1 MKFLKEI
8 FIGAIKGILS
18 VFIAFIL
25 LMLFFSV
32 ISALFSPSTNKEIV
46 VEENTLLFID
56 DLNII
61 GDRDTK
67 PEELNF
73 DFEVPLPIPILENN
87 KSKQKISI
95 NTFKNIIEKASKD
108 DNIKGLYLNLENVF
122 ISFNKAEKVRD
133 ILEDFKKKKPIYSY
147 AELQTKGAYFISS
160 VADFIAISPPGFIS
174 VSGFGVSSFF
184 YKNML
189 DELGININLFRV
201 GEYKGAAETY
211 VRTDFSKENEEQ
223 YLNLLDYRMSNYLDK
238 ISSSRDLEERDLF
251 EMIENFET
259 ELASDALNNKLV
271 DSLIYEDEMAK
282 YLKSKV
288 DSSYKKISLL
298 KYLKTLESNTYNRN
312 KIAVLY
318 AIGTILPGSG
328 DDGIYS
334 ESIIKEI
341 KKIKKSKNIKSVVLY
356 VNSGGG
362 SAFASDLIAR
372 ELKLLNEEK
381 PLIAYMSDVCASG
394 GYYISMPADTL
405 IASSGSII
413 GSIGVF
419 GIFPEM
425 SGLLNDKLKI
435 TTDQIKTNKN
445 IGEIDPFRP
454 LEEDEKK
461 LVQRGVNQ
469 IYTDFLSIV
478 ADGRSMSTDKV
489 DKLARGKVYYGKE
502 GKELDLIDIVGE
514 FNDAINLAAELAE
527 IETYQITEYPKQKT
541 EFEKIISS
549 LQQTK
554 SLFDPLIKSNWL
566 VESMIKNKFYDPFQM
581 RMEYKID

>member
-46 VEENTLLFID
+46 VDKNTLLFID

-73 DFEVPLPIPILENN
+73 NFEVPLPIPILENN

-95 NTFKNIIEKASKD
+95 NTFKKIIEKASKD
-108 DNIKGLYLNLENVF
+108 DNIKGLYLNLENVV

-133 ILEDFKKKKPIYSY
+133 ILENFKKKKPIYSY

-189 DELGININLFRV
+189 EELGVKIQLFRV

-238 ISSSRDLEERDLF
+238 ISSSRDLKERDLF

-271 DSLIYEDEMAK
+271 DSLIYEDEMEK

-298 KYLKTLESNTYNRN
+298 KYLKTLESNKYNRN

-318 AIGTILPGSG
+318 AIGNILPGSG

-405 IASSGSII
+405 IASSGSIV

-425 SGLLNDKLKI
+425 SGLLNNKLKI
-435 TTDQIKTNKN
+435 TTDQIRTNKN

-454 LEEDEKK
+454 LEEDEKN
-461 LVQRGVNQ
+461 LIQRGVNQ

-502 GKELDLIDIVGE
+502 GKELDLIDIVGD
-514 FNDAINLAAELAE
+514 FNDAINLAAKLAE
-527 IETYQITEYPKQKT
+527 IENYQITEYPKQKT

-566 VESMIKNKFYDPFQM
+566 VESMIKNKFYDPFHM

>member
-8 FIGAIKGILS
+8 FLGAIKGILS
-18 VFIAFIL
+18 LGIAFVL
-25 LMLFFSV
+25 LLIFFS
-32 ISALFSPSTNKEIV
+32 IIGALFSPNTEEEIYV
-46 VEENTLLFID
+46 SKNSLLHINN
-56 DLNII
+56 LNVI

-67 PEELNF
+67 ADELDLNF
-73 DFEVPLPIPILENN
+73 EIPLPLPLIDN
-87 KSKQKISI
+87 KKTEKISLRTFESII
-95 NTFKNIIEKASKD
+95 NKAAED
-108 DNIKGLYLNLENVF
+108 ENIKGIYLNVENVG
-122 ISFNKAEKVRD
+122 ISFNKAEKVRN
-133 ILEDFKKKKPIYSY
+133 ILEEFKKKKPIYSY
-147 AELQTKGAYFISS
+147 ADLQTKGAYFISS
-160 VADFIAISPPGFIS
+160 VADFMAISPPGFIS
-174 VSGFGVSSFF
+174 VSGFGISEFF

-223 YLNLLDYRMSNYLDK
+223 YLNLLEYRMSNYLNK
-238 ISSSRDLEERDLF
+238 ISISRSIEKDDLF
-251 EMIENFET
+251 KMIENFET
-259 ELASDALNNKLV
+259 ELANDALNNKLI
-271 DSLIYEDEMAK
+271 DSLIYEDEMVN
-282 YLKSKV
+282 YLKNNV

-298 KYLKTLESNTYNRN
+298 KYRKTIKNNKYNRN

-318 AIGTILPGSG
+318 AIGGILPGSG

-341 KKIKKSKNIKSVVLY
+341 KKIKKNKNIKSVILY

-372 ELKLLNEEK
+372 ELELLNKEK

-405 IASSGSII
+405 IASSGSIV

-419 GIFPEM
+419 GLFPEM
-425 SGLLNDKLKI
+425 SGLLNDKLRI

-445 IGEIDPFRP
+445 IGEIDPFKP

-461 LVQRGVNQ
+461 LVQRGINQ

-478 ADGRSMSTDKV
+478 ADGRSMSINQV
-489 DKLARGKVYYGKE
+489 DNLARGRVYYGDE
-502 GKELDLIDIVGE
+502 GKELNLIDIVGE
-514 FNDAINLAAELAE
+514 FNDAINLAADLADVE
-527 IETYQITEYPKQKT
+527 EYQIIEYPKQKT
-541 EFEKIISS
+541 EIERIISS

-554 SLFDPLIKSNWL
+554 SVLDPFIKNNWL
-566 VESMIKNKFYDPFQM
+566 IESMIKNDFYDPFQM
-581 RMEYKID
+581 RMEYRID